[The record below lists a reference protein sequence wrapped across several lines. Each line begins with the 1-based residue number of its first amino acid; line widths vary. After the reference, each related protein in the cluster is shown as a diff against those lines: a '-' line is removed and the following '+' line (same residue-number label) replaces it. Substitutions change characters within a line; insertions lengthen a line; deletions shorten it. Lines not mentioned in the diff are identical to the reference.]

1 MPRRP
6 SNGECHPK
14 GIKGPKLI
22 VTHKKSADDMKQER
36 KQTKSRKQSVRQMEN
51 GVQSDDHQSIRLV
64 VVTGLSNSLLEK
76 LGNSPDLKLEAS
88 KIKKIAEDLERAMIG
103 KKISILILFL
113 AAIVL
118 YVTISVCLSIHVQ

>member
-1 MPRRP
+1 M
-6 SNGECHPK
+6 HFT
-14 GIKGPKLI
+14 L
-22 VTHKKSADDMKQER
+22 H
-36 KQTKSRKQSVRQMEN
+36 
-51 GVQSDDHQSIRLV
+51 RLV